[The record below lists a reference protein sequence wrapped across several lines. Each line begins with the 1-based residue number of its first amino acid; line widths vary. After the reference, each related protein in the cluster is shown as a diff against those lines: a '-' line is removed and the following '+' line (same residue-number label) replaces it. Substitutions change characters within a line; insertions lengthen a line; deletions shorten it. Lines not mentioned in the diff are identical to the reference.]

1 MVNQLKRVEG
11 LIGFAV
17 FAASTGLLIAGL
29 PLMKRWYYCFAW
41 WSLILVL
48 DALER
53 ARSGRS
59 FLFDAPREFLFSAAV
74 SVPVWLVFELF
85 NLRLRNWSYHG
96 VPAGLAERWI
106 GYTAA
111 FATVIPALKLFA
123 GHFERW
129 FGRALKP
136 ARPLK
141 LGRAAGAVLI
151 GIGILMLALPLL
163 WPRLLFPL
171 VWIGFVFALDPLN
184 RLRGRPS
191 LLGDLENGRPARIA
205 AWAAAG
211 LAAGVCWELFNFWA
225 GSHWEY
231 HLPYLDFG
239 RIFQM
244 PVFGYGGFI
253 PFALEIFALD
263 ATLSGL
269 YGRVRRSRPVRIA
282 FWAVL
287 LLFCLAAYHFIDIT
301 SVVQ

>member
-1 MVNQLKRVEG
+1 MVNRLKRAEG
-11 LIGFAV
+11 LIGLGV
-17 FAASTGLLIAGL
+17 FVVSTGLLLAGL
-29 PLMKRWYYCFAW
+29 PWMKTWYYVFAW

-59 FLFDAPREFLFSAAV
+59 FVFDSPREFLFAAAV

-96 VPAGLAERWI
+96 VPAGLPERWI

-123 GHFERW
+123 GHFERR

-136 ARPLK
+136 SRPLK
-141 LGRAAGAVLI
+141 FGRAARTALI
-151 GIGILMLALPLL
+151 GTGILMLALPLL
-163 WPRLLFPL
+163 WPRLFFPL
-171 VWIGFVFALDPLN
+171 VWIGFVLWLDPLN
-184 RLRGRPS
+184 RLGGHPS

-211 LAAGVCWELFNFWA
+211 LAAGLCWELLNFWA

-231 HLPYLDFG
+231 HLPYLDFS

-253 PFALEIFALD
+253 PFALEVFALD
-263 ATLSGL
+263 AFLAGL
-269 YGRVRRSRPVRIA
+269 YGRVRRSRAGRLA
-282 FWAVL
+282 FWAA
-287 LLFCLAAYHFIDIT
+287 LLFFSLAAYHFIDII